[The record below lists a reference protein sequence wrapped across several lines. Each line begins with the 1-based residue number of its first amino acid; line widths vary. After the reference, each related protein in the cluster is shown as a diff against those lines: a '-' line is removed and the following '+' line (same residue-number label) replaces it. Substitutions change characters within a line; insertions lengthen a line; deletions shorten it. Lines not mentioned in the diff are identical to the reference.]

1 MDTLNNSK
9 MTAPF
14 KGTKLEEATKHS
26 QRRSRQ
32 RGSGDIRSAI
42 SNTDGCEH
50 YVCPECGE
58 EYPSYIRHVEC
69 CGMVLT
75 LGGPNEDS

>member
-1 MDTLNNSK
+1 MNHLDNS
-9 MTAPF
+9 TYNAPF

-26 QRRSRQ
+26 QRVSKQ

-42 SNTDGCEH
+42 NNTAGCLH

-58 EYPSYIRHVEC
+58 EYPAYISKVSC
-69 CGMVLT
+69 CGVDLT
-75 LGGPNEDS
+75 KKHIKE